1 MITTGTINMLRFS
14 DFSILFDN
22 RFFIESRLFGVCCG
36 AVFFII
42 QLAKIGTSVCD
53 NRNEAIIA
61 NPTARESGMN
71 IDLGTPDI
79 NKAGTNTER
88 ILSSIN
94 SFGTAISLH
103 ASHIALDLDLPNS
116 K

>member
-1 MITTGTINMLRFS
+1 RFP
-14 DFSILFDN
+14 DFSILSDN
-22 RFFIESRLFGVCCG
+22 RFFIDERLFRVCCG
-36 AVFFII
+36 AVVSII
-42 QLAKIGTSVCD
+42 QLAKTGTSVCD
-53 NRNEAIIA
+53 NKNDAIIA

-79 NKAGTNTER
+79 NKAGTNTDR

-94 SFGTAISLH
+94 NFGRAISLH